1 MKYPFLREFSR
12 RMKVVGMYAVLLSNS
27 GQKLKWKQYGFETE
41 DEQITLL
48 FATLLFIME
57 QSLREENC
65 TLDEV
70 AAFIDDLNGEY
81 LHKPMSVDDC
91 HDLGDFLVNTVLS
104 NDGLQMHFQGYDFD
118 KAAYQEIYISYVA
131 NRIVYDA
138 LENRRTSYYLT
149 DNGYSLLLGTLEV
162 ENNMRLTI
170 QEIIFNEHLK
180 KRNFDKALDDI
191 KNIFELMRIEKLK
204 NDEAIARIRQN
215 ILNFSVE
222 DYSRRLD
229 ETFGTIKDTRSKLE
243 KYKNLVNDRVKV
255 IENEHIDL
263 EHISE
268 EDVGK
273 LEKLREIVSYLD
285 RTIDCHMGIMDSYNK
300 YRDICAREME
310 NFLRMTRVE
319 RFSFSQ
325 DIFEKI
331 LDDATLLAHCHRFL
345 HPLLNRNPSKIFNL
359 NKVFTPQ
366 RKREE
371 RSQQGTV
378 EEFDFDEESW
388 RREQRQKA
396 ELKFARYR
404 SCLLAVLEEAGRR
417 GSVTLAEL
425 GVRCAADS
433 AFLER
438 LIPAIS
444 VFKEIMVDLIRGA
457 VFSVERLRE
466 EHAQSVQVRTTDTSQ
481 SAAPEGL
488 TIGELLLSIV
498 DHEAGWHTLEELVV
512 RKISHVPDVLF
523 HGLVDDEGRPRQL
536 ACTDICFSVKRGL

>member
-1 MKYPFLREFSR
+1 MKYPFLREFTR
-12 RMKVVGMYAVLLSNS
+12 RMKVVGMYAVLLANS
-27 GQKLKWKQYGFETE
+27 GQKQKWKQHGFETE

-70 AAFIDDLNGEY
+70 AAFIDDLNSEY
-81 LHKPMSVDDC
+81 LHKPMSIEDC

-118 KAAYQEIYISYVA
+118 KGAYQEIYISYVA
-131 NRIVYDA
+131 NKIVYDA

-204 NDEAIARIRQN
+204 NDEAISRIRQN

-222 DYSRRLD
+222 EYSRRLD
-229 ETFGTIKDTRSKLE
+229 ETFGTIKDTRAKLE

-255 IENEHIDL
+255 IESEHIDL

-268 EDVGK
+268 EDAGK
-273 LEKLREIVSYLD
+273 LEKLREISCYLD
-285 RTIDCHMGIMDSYNK
+285 RTIDCHMGIMESYNT

-331 LDDATLLAHCHRFL
+331 LDDASLLGQSVAFL
-345 HPLLNRNPSKIFNL
+345 YPLFTRDPRKIFNL

-371 RSQQGTV
+371 RSQQASV
-378 EEFDFDEESW
+378 EELDFDEESW
-388 RREQRQKA
+388 RREQRLKA
-396 ELKFARYR
+396 EEKNARYR
-404 SCLLAVLEEAGRR
+404 SCLLAILEESGRT
-417 GSVTLAEL
+417 GQTTLAAL
-425 GVRCAADS
+425 CARCQEDAAYQ
-433 AFLER
+433 AR
-438 LIPAIS
+438 LLPDIS
-444 VFKEIMVDLIRGA
+444 IFKEIMVDLIRAA

-466 EHAQSVQVRTTDTSQ
+466 EHAQIVQVRNTEASQ
-481 SAAPEGL
+481 PAALEGL
-488 TIGELLLSIV
+488 KIGDLLLSIV
-498 DHEAGWHTLEELVV
+498 DHEAGWHNLEELVV
-512 RKISHVPDVLF
+512 RKISQVPDVLF
-523 HGLVDDEGRPRQL
+523 HGLMDETGRPRQL

>member
-27 GQKLKWKQYGFETE
+27 GQKQKWKQYGFDKE
-41 DEQITLL
+41 DEQITML

-70 AAFIDDLNGEY
+70 ATFIDDLNGDY
-81 LHKPMSVDDC
+81 FHKSMSIEDC

-104 NDGLQMHFQGYDFD
+104 NDGLQMHFDAYDFA
-118 KAAYQEIYISYVA
+118 KGAYQEVYISYVA
-131 NRIVYDA
+131 NKIVYDA

-149 DNGYSLLLGTLEV
+149 ENGYSLLLGTLEV

-204 NDEAIARIRQN
+204 NDEAISRVRQN

-222 DYSRRLD
+222 EYSRRVD
-229 ETFGTIKDTRSKLE
+229 ETFGTIRETRAKLE
-243 KYKNLVNDRVKV
+243 KYKNMVNDRVKV
-255 IENEHIDL
+255 IESEHIDI

-268 EDVGK
+268 EDAGK

-285 RTIDCHMGIMDSYNK
+285 RTIDCHMGIMHSYND
-300 YRDICAREME
+300 YREICAREME

-331 LDDATLLAHCHRFL
+331 LDDATLLSRTHLFL
-345 HPLLNRNPSKIFNL
+345 HPLFNRNPKKIFNV

-371 RSQQGTV
+371 HQQEESV
-378 EEFDFDEESW
+378 ESLDFDEAGW
-388 RREQRQKA
+388 LAEQRQKA
-396 ELKFARYR
+396 AIKNTRYR
-404 SCLLAVLEEAGRR
+404 STLLAILEACAET
-417 GSVTLAEL
+417 GSTTLAAL
-425 GVRCAADS
+425 CARCVDEP
-433 AFLER
+433 AFQER
-438 LIPAIS
+438 LIPSIS
-444 VFKEIMVDLIRGA
+444 IFKEIMVDLIRTA
-457 VFSVERLRE
+457 QFSVAHLRE
-466 EHAQSVQVRTTDTSQ
+466 EHEETLQVRDTSQ
-481 SAAPEGL
+481 TAPLEGL
-488 TIGELLLSIV
+488 KIGELVLSIV
-498 DHEAGWHTLEELVV
+498 DQEAGWHSLEELTV
-512 RKISHVPDVLF
+512 RKISQVPDVLF
-523 HGLVDDEGRPRQL
+523 RGLMDEEGRPKQL
-536 ACTDICFSVKRGL
+536 ACTDICFRVKKEL